1 VTSAGGKITRTD
13 WRKAKDDEN
22 GIILFT
28 KPPVSAG
35 SCPHSDP
42 TMINS
47 GIRYITDVVIAHPTC
62 NPTNH
67 SFQNQIGLTM
77 VS

>member
-22 GIILFT
+22 GIIPFT

-47 GIRYITDVVIAHPTC
+47 GISRT
-62 NPTNH
+62 
-67 SFQNQIGLTM
+67 
-77 VS
+77 